1 MSAKRVEVPDDLF
14 PYADEAADHLAT
26 ALQRVRRAKDITRE
40 LGTRFLPSEAAE
52 LEKLMKE
59 ADKAIDDAATAVNA
73 LWGEVQGLGDSQGDA

>member
-1 MSAKRVEVPDDLF
+1 MSKDMVEVPDDLF

-40 LGTRFLPSEAAE
+40 LGTRMLPSQAAE

-59 ADKAIDDAATAVNA
+59 ADKAVDDAAVAINT
-73 LWGEVQGLGDSQGDA
+73 LWGDVQGLGENQGDA